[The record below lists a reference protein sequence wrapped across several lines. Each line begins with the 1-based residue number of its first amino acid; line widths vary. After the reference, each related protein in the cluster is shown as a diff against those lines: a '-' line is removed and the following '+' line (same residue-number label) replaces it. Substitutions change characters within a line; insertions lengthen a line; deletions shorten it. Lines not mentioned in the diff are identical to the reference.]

1 MRSRMVRGFGFSAS
15 SLPSTFC
22 IAARSFCFCSMRF
35 ILAFRPLA
43 GCPAPA
49 AARADST
56 TVPDDRERTYY
67 AAKRVGRAK
76 ALGQRLCEIYWV
88 IN

>member
-43 GCPAPA
+43 AAPRRA
-49 AARADST
+49 AARAAST
-56 TVPDDRERTYY
+56 TVPDDRESPDY
-67 AAKRVGRAK
+67 AAKRRVGQPK
-76 ALGQRLCEIYWV
+76 ALLGLL
-88 IN
+88 

>member
-43 GCPAPA
+43 APRRA
-49 AARADST
+49 AARAAST
-56 TVPDDRERTYY
+56 TVPYDRERPYD
-67 AAKRVGRAK
+67 AAKRRVGRAK
-76 ALGQRLCEIYWV
+76 ALGQRLCEI
-88 IN
+88 

>member
-35 ILAFRPLA
+35 ILAFR
-43 GCPAPA
+43 GCPAPC
-49 AARADST
+49 SC
-56 TVPDDRERTYY
+56 PS
-67 AAKRVGRAK
+67 
-76 ALGQRLCEIYWV
+76 RLD
-88 IN
+88 NGP

>member
-43 GCPAPA
+43 VAR
-49 AARADST
+49 AARL
-56 TVPDDRERTYY
+56 PEPPR
-67 AAKRVGRAK
+67 
-76 ALGQRLCEIYWV
+76 QRSLTIA
-88 IN
+88 NGLMTPPSGA

>member
-35 ILAFRPLA
+35 ILAFRRLA
-43 GCPAPA
+43 APRRA
-49 AARADST
+49 AARAAST
-56 TVPDDRERTYY
+56 TVPYDRERPYY
-67 AAKRVGRAK
+67 AAKRRVRRAK
-76 ALGQRLCEIYWV
+76 RWGSACVKSSGL
-88 IN
+88 

>member
-35 ILAFRPLA
+35 ILAFRRLA

-49 AARADST
+49 ATRAAST
-56 TVPDDRERTYY
+56 KVLYDRERPDY
-67 AAKRVGRAK
+67 AAKSA
-76 ALGQRLCEIYWV
+76 
-88 IN
+88 

>member
-35 ILAFRPLA
+35 ILAFRRLA
-43 GCPAPA
+43 APRRA
-49 AARADST
+49 AARAAST
-56 TVPDDRERTYY
+56 TVLTIANVLITPPGG
-67 AAKRVGRAK
+67 A
-76 ALGQRLCEIYWV
+76 
-88 IN
+88 

>member
-43 GCPAPA
+43 APRRA
-49 AARADST
+49 AARAAST
-56 TVPDDRERTYY
+56 TVPYDRERPDY
-67 AAKRVGRAK
+67 AAKRRVGRAK
-76 ALGQRLCEIYWV
+76 ALGQRLCEI
-88 IN
+88 

>member
-43 GCPAPA
+43 VAR
-49 AARADST
+49 AARL
-56 TVPDDRERTYY
+56 PEPPR
-67 AAKRVGRAK
+67 
-76 ALGQRLCEIYWV
+76 QRSLTIANV
-88 IN
+88 LITPPSGA

>member
-35 ILAFRPLA
+35 ILAFRRLA
-43 GCPAPA
+43 A
-49 AARADST
+49 S
-56 TVPDDRERTYY
+56 
-67 AAKRVGRAK
+67 
-76 ALGQRLCEIYWV
+76 
-88 IN
+88 

>member
-35 ILAFRPLA
+35 ILAFRA
-43 GCPAPA
+43 APRRA
-49 AARADST
+49 AARAAST
-56 TVPDDRERTYY
+56 TVPYDRERPYD
-67 AAKRVGRAK
+67 AAKRRVGWAK
-76 ALGQRLCEIYWV
+76 ALGQRLCEI
-88 IN
+88 

>member
-35 ILAFRPLA
+35 ILAFRA
-43 GCPAPA
+43 AP
-49 AARADST
+49 RPQLPEPT
-56 TVPDDRERTYY
+56 R
-67 AAKRVGRAK
+67 
-76 ALGQRLCEIYWV
+76 QRSLTIANV
-88 IN
+88 LITPPSGA

>member
-49 AARADST
+49 AARAAST
-56 TVPDDRERTYY
+56 TVLYDRERPDY
-67 AAKRVGRAK
+67 AAKRRVGRPK
-76 ALGQRLCEIYWV
+76 ALLGQRL
-88 IN
+88 